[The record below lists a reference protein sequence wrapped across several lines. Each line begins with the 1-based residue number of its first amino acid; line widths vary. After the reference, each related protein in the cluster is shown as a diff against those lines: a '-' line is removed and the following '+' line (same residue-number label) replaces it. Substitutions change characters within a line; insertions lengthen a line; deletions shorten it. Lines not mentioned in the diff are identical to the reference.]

1 MLQQQL
7 LGIRLFFFKEY
18 NNTMFKQY
26 ITKQNKREKY
36 YKGKISYYKR
46 RIEKSDYIVEQ
57 SKASARIYFSLLKR
71 IYNKSGCN
79 WFLITNQFPH
89 EDYIWWSFT
98 NYESNARLRKFI
110 DILEMDYKCDLGC
123 PVNIIAI
130 VELINMNTYFNRR
143 IRYFF
148 TLMSW
153 AHNIF
158 IYYNRFYRYLKND
171 KLFGKKQRL
180 AIKHRHKLHFV
191 AFISHR
197 QYTGFKFN
205 KNNLQF

>member
-1 MLQQQL
+1 
-7 LGIRLFFFKEY
+7 
-18 NNTMFKQY
+18 MFKQY

-36 YKGKISYYKR
+36 YKGKISYYKK
-46 RIEKSDYIVEQ
+46 RIERSAYIVNQ
-57 SKASARIYFSLLKR
+57 SRISSRIYFPLLKR
-71 IYNKSGCN
+71 IYNQSGYN
-79 WFLITNQFPH
+79 WYLITNQFPY

-98 NYESNARLRKFI
+98 NYEKNAKLRKFI
-110 DILEMDYKCDLGC
+110 DVLEMDYKTDMGC
-123 PVNIIAI
+123 PHNIIAI
-130 VELINMNTYFNRR
+130 VELINTNTYFNHR

-180 AIKHRHKLHFV
+180 AIKHRYKLHFI
-191 AFISHR
+191 AFMYHR
-197 QYTGFKFN
+197 QYTGIKLN
-205 KNNLQF
+205 KNNLRF